1 MRVALIS
8 RTIVLSAWLVAV
20 LWHGG
25 LTAASLI
32 IALSLGAI
40 WTAALV
46 HDGRRAKPAAW
57 GLTPQ
62 RGLADRNAA
71 M

>member
-25 LTAASLI
+25 ITAATLI
-32 IALSLGAI
+32 IALSLAAI
-40 WTAALV
+40 WAAALV
-46 HDGRRAKPAAW
+46 HDGRQAKPAVA
-57 GLTPQ
+57 
-62 RGLADRNAA
+62 RRMRAA
-71 M
+71 RI